1 MTTEH
6 SREHSR
12 EHSSRTARN
21 LKLSTGIFILLT
33 GVLLLL
39 LSCGGITTSVLGAI
53 NTEPSATTMQQP
65 GATPTA
71 GQTPTPTM
79 TPAIPANA
87 TGEITATPTVT
98 PTQGAHPT
106 GAIATTPSGGPSTTQ
121 QSPPPRR
128 KLDAASSATQQFFA
142 LALFAFVAIL
152 FPAVLLLAFALQ
164 QVPRL
169 ARNLEDDLEKLG
181 IGLSWSEVE
190 SEVGAELAL
199 MAGMRTSSGDS
210 APTVN
215 EVLTLAEYPET
226 NRKRAQSLRASHRGV
241 MAKADE
247 LQLHVKVERGD
258 VVKKRYGVCEFLVP
272 LTLLTLFLLATIAW
286 AFWPEGAYAFGG
298 HFATTENTLHT
309 YFWDTIATMPAV
321 LVAMLTAYL
330 FVAYGLVRRYD
341 RSDITPGAYWDAFKR
356 LLVVFLIGLVL
367 TVLFKAEPKPDT
379 VLGSGLTFGAILIGI
394 FAGVFPVHT
403 LQLLSRTG
411 QAKLEQWFDGTVKGK
426 DGKPNED
433 LAQRLRPRH
442 DLTFLDDMDA
452 WDVERIEQE
461 GVIGIQ
467 GMATANIADLVTWT
481 PFPTTQIVDWVD
493 QAILCLA
500 AGAEPDLSHVKT
512 LRAMGLRGASNLVD
526 ATKDPAGKLRVVL
539 AAQTL
544 RGTIVED
551 PIAPA
556 QLAGMRA
563 QLKVKDAQQKVS
575 LVKGRQQ
582 NDSTDGIAA
591 AMEAVRLAKWLVDDA
606 RDQVKAGGDKL
617 TDALDAATV
626 LHSTFKTI
634 SAKAD
639 EAGKELRA
647 VTDNKVSESLKT
659 ALQALGDKFTEDD
672 AKQAETLV
680 GELDKIAQPLLET
693 GQMAREF
700 QKKAE
705 AIAQKATSV
714 GTAVPTEVGDITKL
728 LTKLTELAQ
737 NAKQRI
743 GSDIILS
750 DASDEVDTLVNLL
763 TDDGE
768 NKPKKLLSDDRLNKV
783 DQWTA
788 VGDGQKAKA
797 YADAQKLVEV
807 AKQISALVEAGD
819 TAIKKARAT
828 ATFPSAAPPLTMEI
842 LETILLGL
850 EHDPN
855 LRRIHRYLREAT
867 AEIVPSTSR
876 DRTNVEWLSSGDHPY
891 VSPMSEASQA
901 AKVSTGQKQPS
912 AKPSSSPTPEA
923 PNDQS
928 PAPVPAEQDVPE

>member
-1 MTTEH
+1 
-6 SREHSR
+6 
-12 EHSSRTARN
+12 
-21 LKLSTGIFILLT
+21 
-33 GVLLLL
+33 
-39 LSCGGITTSVLGAI
+39 
-53 NTEPSATTMQQP
+53 
-65 GATPTA
+65 
-71 GQTPTPTM
+71 
-79 TPAIPANA
+79 
-87 TGEITATPTVT
+87 
-98 PTQGAHPT
+98 
-106 GAIATTPSGGPSTTQ
+106 
-121 QSPPPRR
+121 
-128 KLDAASSATQQFFA
+128 
-142 LALFAFVAIL
+142 
-152 FPAVLLLAFALQ
+152 
-164 QVPRL
+164 
-169 ARNLEDDLEKLG
+169 
-181 IGLSWSEVE
+181 
-190 SEVGAELAL
+190 
-199 MAGMRTSSGDS
+199 
-210 APTVN
+210 
-215 EVLTLAEYPET
+215 
-226 NRKRAQSLRASHRGV
+226 
-241 MAKADE
+241 
-247 LQLHVKVERGD
+247 
-258 VVKKRYGVCEFLVP
+258 
-272 LTLLTLFLLATIAW
+272 
-286 AFWPEGAYAFGG
+286 
-298 HFATTENTLHT
+298 
-309 YFWDTIATMPAV
+309 
-321 LVAMLTAYL
+321 
-330 FVAYGLVRRYD
+330 
-341 RSDITPGAYWDAFKR
+341 
-356 LLVVFLIGLVL
+356 
-367 TVLFKAEPKPDT
+367 
-379 VLGSGLTFGAILIGI
+379 
-394 FAGVFPVHT
+394 
-403 LQLLSRTG
+403 
-411 QAKLEQWFDGTVKGK
+411 
-426 DGKPNED
+426 
-433 LAQRLRPRH
+433 
-442 DLTFLDDMDA
+442 
-452 WDVERIEQE
+452 
-461 GVIGIQ
+461 
-467 GMATANIADLVTWT
+467 
-481 PFPTTQIVDWVD
+481 
-493 QAILCLA
+493 
-500 AGAEPDLSHVKT
+500 
-512 LRAMGLRGASNLVD
+512 VD

-693 GQMAREF
+693 GQMAGEF